1 MADPR
6 MGDYRPASLGAD
18 MGRMIYGTFKPIIV
32 A

>member
-6 MGDYRPASLGAD
+6 MGYYGPACVGAD
-18 MGRMIYGTFKPIIV
+18 IGRMIYGTFKPIIV